1 MRQSLISLLVLAIML
16 SGLSGCSS
24 LNKPKSS
31 FNLVTR
37 RITVLTEP
45 EGAEV
50 IQLRPLGQPSIKL
63 GNTPLNDLRVA
74 VIVNLSLK
82 NMPLSETQEL
92 IQHTNSAVVKIIKDG
107 YQPYT
112 AIIQTTADDTAILD
126 VKLVAKEK

>member
-1 MRQSLISLLVLAIML
+1 MRQSLISLLVLAVML
-16 SGLSGCSS
+16 TGLSGCSS

-31 FNLVTR
+31 FDLVTR
-37 RITVLTEP
+37 KITVLTEP
-45 EGAEV
+45 EDAEV

-63 GNTPLNDLRVA
+63 GNTPINDLPVA

-92 IQHTNSAVVKIIKDG
+92 IQHTNSAVVQIIRDG

-112 AIIQTTADDTAILD
+112 AIIQTSPNETAVLD
-126 VKLVAKEK
+126 VKLEPKEN